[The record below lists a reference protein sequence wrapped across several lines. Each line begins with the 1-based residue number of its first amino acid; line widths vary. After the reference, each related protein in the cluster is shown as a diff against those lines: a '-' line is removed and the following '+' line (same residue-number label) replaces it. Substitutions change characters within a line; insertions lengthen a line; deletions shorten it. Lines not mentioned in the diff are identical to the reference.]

1 MFINTSIQNWMI
13 LPDNK
18 EEYKSQETE
27 INIRAISILLSMWYQ
42 FDIKFGNACLIPA

>member
-1 MFINTSIQNWMI
+1 MLTNTLIQNWMI

-27 INIRAISILLSMWYQ
+27 INIRTISILLSM
-42 FDIKFGNACLIPA
+42 